1 MLQIEKNYGV
11 LRSNYQALFYEIS
24 ETFVQYI
31 NTLTADEI
39 DQLDTDLRLFD
50 MIWYWEFFSYFI
62 ISKEGLH

>member
-11 LRSNYQALFYEIS
+11 LRSNYQALFYELS
-24 ETFVQYI
+24 EAFVQYI

-50 MIWYWEFFSYFI
+50 MI
-62 ISKEGLH
+62 